1 MGKGINLPIRLASAH
16 FRRATVMTTES
27 LGPML
32 VTEYR
37 VRSIGTTLPAT
48 NGTFYGLKRLG
59 GRNSGGQVDTSRV
72 KMTAACLSCLLR
84 LGTVQLPQLLVSVS
98 AGPVAMATLLL
109 TGRDTQ
115 PRLSMTVN

>member
-1 MGKGINLPIRLASAH
+1 
-16 FRRATVMTTES
+16 MTTES

-37 VRSIGTTLPAT
+37 VRSIGATLPAT
-48 NGTFYGLKRLG
+48 NGTFYGLKRAERLG
-59 GRNSGGQVDTSRV
+59 GRNSGGEVDTSRI

-84 LGTVQLPQLLVSVS
+84 LGTVQLPQLVS
-98 AGPVAMATLLL
+98 ASTGPVAMETLVL

-115 PRLSMTVN
+115 PRLSMTM